1 MRRLAWMLPLL
12 FVSLMASADD
22 KAELQG
28 LYAAVNVL
36 NQEQQAVY
44 QQFQM
49 LQELRRTNDRALY
62 AGQLRPPQ
70 FAAEVPNY
78 SDSIQVQ
85 RDAMRRGD
93 ELAQQAEQLYAQY
106 AEIGA
111 KKSLLQ
117 QRILELTLAKAGS
130 E

>member
-1 MRRLAWMLPLL
+1 MRRFTWVLPLV
-12 FVSLMASADD
+12 FVSLVAFADD
-22 KAELQG
+22 KAELQN
-28 LYAAVNVL
+28 LHAAVGVL

-49 LQELRRTNDRALY
+49 LQELRRANDRALY
-62 AGQLRPPQ
+62 ASQLRLPQ
-70 FAAEVPNY
+70 FTTDVPNY
-78 SDSIQVQ
+78 TDTIQAQ
-85 RDAMRRGD
+85 RDVARRGD

-117 QRILELTLAKAGS
+117 QRILELTLS
-130 E
+130 RE